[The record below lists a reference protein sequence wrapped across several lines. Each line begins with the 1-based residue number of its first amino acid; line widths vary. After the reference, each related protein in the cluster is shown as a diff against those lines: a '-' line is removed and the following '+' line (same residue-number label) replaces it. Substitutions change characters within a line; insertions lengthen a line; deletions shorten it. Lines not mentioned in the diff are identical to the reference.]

1 MSDSI
6 YEGAIR
12 DKIARHSTDSKPQL
26 KDFSNALFETLRE
39 GLLYDGHVRIH
50 QFGSFKLKWS
60 NERKGK
66 HPRTGE
72 PLIIPAQPRI
82 SFTAAKALK
91 DQVNSKQA
99 DQAEPIIELHD
110 STIAD
115 PETPPAISSEPVVTT
130 EKPDA
135 PAIETPEL
143 VIQQAT
149 ETETPKQTTRMTAIA
164 ATIVCA
170 VIIGYFII
178 SPSPQTMLHTKDMP
192 SEPASHVLAT
202 TTSSPTTDTQ
212 ITAGE
217 IETDS
222 APDITSFTD
231 RTITPTTA
239 ETSTVTMA
247 STAQAAPFFSERR
260 HRLVNGD
267 SLWRLSRKSYT
278 NPFYWPHIY
287 QANRSIRN
295 PNKLRMGR
303 TITLPSLYGS
313 PDKLT
318 AEDKR
323 NIAEGYFQV
332 YRYYKKT
339 DRPFPY
345 YALLGASKFDPAVI
359 QDHIYEIDEQ
369 DWQSLQLASN

>member
-12 DKIARHSTDSKPQL
+12 EKIARDSTDSKPLL
-26 KDFSNALFETLRE
+26 KEFSSALFETLRE
-39 GLLYDGHVRIH
+39 GLLLDGHVRIH

-82 SFTAAKALK
+82 TFTAAKALK
-91 DQVNSKQA
+91 DKVNSEQT
-99 DQAEPIIELHD
+99 DLPEQTVELHEVA
-110 STIAD
+110 IPE
-115 PETPPAISSEPVVTT
+115 PETSVSITAEPVVRSEMSDITVIEPPGQT
-130 EKPDA
+130 KQ
-135 PAIETPEL
+135 PAT
-143 VIQQAT
+143 VT
-149 ETETPKQTTRMTAIA
+149 QTQNTRMTAIA
-164 ATIVCA
+164 ATVLFAA
-170 VIIGYFII
+170 VIGYFII
-178 SPSPQTMLHTKDMP
+178 SPSQQATVQTTDMP
-192 SEPASHVLAT
+192 SEPASHVLTTSTSNPSAINSQIT
-202 TTSSPTTDTQ
+202 TTETESDTAPEIAITTDSSSSPVTVINDAVAAVSTD
-212 ITAGE
+212 
-217 IETDS
+217 
-222 APDITSFTD
+222 
-231 RTITPTTA
+231 PTT
-239 ETSTVTMA
+239 
-247 STAQAAPFFSERR
+247 PFFSKRR

-287 QANRSIRN
+287 QANRNIRN
-295 PNKLRMGR
+295 PNKLRMGS

-313 PDKLT
+313 PDELT

-339 DRPFPY
+339 DKPFPY

>member
-12 DKIARHSTDSKPQL
+12 DQIARNSTDSKPQL
-26 KDFSNALFETLRE
+26 KEFSSALFETLRE

-66 HPRTGE
+66 HPKTGE

-82 SFTAAKALK
+82 TFTAAKALK
-91 DQVNSKQA
+91 DRVNSEQADLPEQTVELHEAAISLPVTNPEIIDKPTGHAEVVDITAIEPA
-99 DQAEPIIELHD
+99 DQALPQ
-110 STIAD
+110 
-115 PETPPAISSEPVVTT
+115 ETRDQNQN
-130 EKPDA
+130 K
-135 PAIETPEL
+135 
-143 VIQQAT
+143 
-149 ETETPKQTTRMTAIA
+149 TTRMTAIA
-164 ATIVCA
+164 ATVLCA
-170 VIIGYFII
+170 AIIGYFIN
-178 SPSPQTMLHTKDMP
+178 SPSQQPTVQTADTP
-192 SEPASHVLAT
+192 AEPASHALASNI
-202 TTSSPTTDTQ
+202 SSPSITDTQ
-212 ITAGE
+212 ITDRKTDTATETAIISDSSSSPVTE
-217 IETDS
+217 ITDPV
-222 APDITSFTD
+222 A
-231 RTITPTTA
+231 A
-239 ETSTVTMA
+239 A
-247 STAQAAPFFSERR
+247 STTQTAPFFSARR

-287 QANRSIRN
+287 QANRSGIRN

-303 TITLPSLYGS
+303 TITLPSLHGS
-313 PDKLT
+313 PDDLT

-339 DRPFPY
+339 DKPFPY

>member
-12 DKIARHSTDSKPQL
+12 DKIARDSTDSKPLL
-26 KDFSNALFETLRE
+26 KEFSSALFETLRE

-82 SFTAAKALK
+82 TFTAAKNLK
-91 DQVNSKQA
+91 DKVNREIAVQIEPI
-99 DQAEPIIELHD
+99 AEPIAEPLQATVAAPV
-110 STIAD
+110 STL
-115 PETPPAISSEPVVTT
+115 TPTTESVSPTFESDDVTT
-130 EKPDA
+130 EA
-135 PAIETPEL
+135 PKLATP
-143 VIQQAT
+143 QQT
-149 ETETPKQTTRMTAIA
+149 GTQHQTSRMTAIA
-164 ATIVCA
+164 ATVLCAA
-170 VIIGYFII
+170 VIAYFFAT
-178 SPSPQTMLHTKDMP
+178 PSTQ
-192 SEPASHVLAT
+192 EPAQTANNSSNLEPRALPSSTSRSSLITINDAET
-202 TTSSPTTDTQ
+202 THSTTETAASS
-212 ITAGE
+212 
-217 IETDS
+217 
-222 APDITSFTD
+222 
-231 RTITPTTA
+231 TTA
-239 ETSTVTMA
+239 IPVTETSHTETA
-247 STAQAAPFFSERR
+247 SVDNRPVPYFKQRQ
-260 HRLVNGD
+260 HRLINGD
-267 SLWRLSRKSYT
+267 SLWRLSRKSYS

-287 QANRSIRN
+287 QANRSGIRN

-313 PDKLT
+313 PDALT